1 MRVKQR
7 LGISSITS
15 VAALLVVV
23 AVIVFTAYRVNRA
36 LDAANMAD
44 AIMTASYER
53 LMLRIDNHRTLSQ
66 RSREQL
72 IAKHRE
78 IGGLLNIALQK
89 FWKQEDRETIRELI
103 VVHNAIGKFSKAIR
117 ANREKRGPAV
127 NPDTI
132 AREYEDRLT
141 SQMDMKVYEVI
152 QLNSK
157 LQESGNEAVYSSLK
171 LAGGGILLALFIAGS
186 VILLNSLTIN
196 RIVAS
201 RISILRDGAALIGG
215 GGLAHRIDVKG
226 GDEFRDLAD
235 SFNDMASKLSESY
248 LELEKEIEERKRAEE
263 ALKASLYEK
272 EILLKEIHHR
282 VKNNLQV
289 ISSLVSLQAA
299 GIKDEPIR
307 EVLSDVTYRV
317 RSMAL
322 VHEKL
327 YQSHDFAR
335 IDFGEYARSLLH
347 FLWRS
352 HGAAAS
358 PIRLTFDLQM
368 VELPVDTAV
377 PCGLILNEL
386 AGNALKHAFKGRSAG
401 EVTVSLHAD
410 QGGRIHLGV
419 ADDGVGLP
427 EGLDWRNAPSLGLR
441 LVQMLSGQIGAT
453 LEVSNFE
460 GTTFEL
466 VFNLPS

>member
-7 LGISSITS
+7 LGINSLVS
-15 VAALLVVV
+15 VAALLAVV
-23 AVIVFTAYRVNRA
+23 AVIALTVHRVNRA
-36 LDAANMAD
+36 LDAANIAN

-66 RSREQL
+66 RSKEQL
-72 IAKHRE
+72 IAKHSK
-78 IGGLLNIALQK
+78 IGSLLNIALQK
-89 FWKQEDRETIRELI
+89 FWKQEDKETIRELLTI
-103 VVHNAIGKFSKAIR
+103 HEAIGKVSKAIR
-117 ANREKRGPAV
+117 ASREKRGAAV
-127 NPDTI
+127 SPDPLT
-132 AREYEDRLT
+132 REYEDRLT
-141 SQMDMKVYEVI
+141 SQLDMKVYEVI
-152 QLNSK
+152 LLNSR

-186 VILLNSLTIN
+186 VILLNSLAIN

-215 GGLAHRIDVKG
+215 GRLAHRIDVKG

-235 SFNDMASKLSESY
+235 SFNDMASKLRDSY
-248 LELEKEIEERKRAEE
+248 LELEKEIEVRKRAEE

-289 ISSLVSLQAA
+289 ISSLVSLQAD

-347 FLWRS
+347 YLWRS
-352 HGAAAS
+352 HGAVAS
-358 PIRLTFDLQM
+358 PIRLTFDLQA

-386 AGNALKHAFKGRSAG
+386 AGNALKHAFRGRNGG
-401 EVTVSLHAD
+401 EVTVSLHLD
-410 QGGRIHLGV
+410 ETGQIRLGV

-427 EGLDWRNAPSLGLR
+427 ENFEWCKPQSLGLR
-441 LVQMLSGQIGAT
+441 LVQMLSRQINASVEVNGDGGT
-453 LEVSNFE
+453 KFEVSFKAPN
-460 GTTFEL
+460 
-466 VFNLPS
+466 